1 MAKDKKESLKDKLDS
16 YLQASEESVMLY
28 DNYEDAF
35 VGLGYQQYK
44 VPIAIYDAKKCVEIL
59 TDEFMLDPDC
69 ESRDAAEEMAIE
81 YFDYNSV
88 GAWHGEGTPIF
99 IANSK
104 EDLEL

>member
-44 VPIAIYDAKKCVEIL
+44 GPIAIYDAKKCVEIL

-99 IANSK
+99 IATTK
-104 EDLEL
+104 EDLE

>member
-44 VPIAIYDAKKCVEIL
+44 GPIAIYDAKKCVEIL

-69 ESRDAAEEMAIE
+69 ESRDVAEEMAIE

-88 GAWHGEGTPIF
+88 GARHGEGTPIF
-99 IANSK
+99 IATTK
-104 EDLEL
+104 EDLE

>member
-44 VPIAIYDAKKCVEIL
+44 GPIAIYDAKKCVEI
-59 TDEFMLDPDC
+59 
-69 ESRDAAEEMAIE
+69 
-81 YFDYNSV
+81 
-88 GAWHGEGTPIF
+88 
-99 IANSK
+99 
-104 EDLEL
+104 